1 MASVVRT
8 MAYGARLYWRIPIGC
23 EIAAEKVIRKRK
35 EERTN
40 RTEAMEGRLALLTA
54 NRRLG

>member
-23 EIAAEKVIRKRK
+23 EIAAENVIRKKK
-35 EERTN
+35 EERATQAD
-40 RTEAMEGRLALLTA
+40 EVEGRLAILTA
-54 NRRLG
+54 NRWLG